1 MSAAAASSEQ
11 LSERVV
17 VSDGLDSGPIS
28 YEVEEALAKRR
39 KDLNSKFTKASG
51 KLKVMLEK
59 GLQATSSSNAGAE
72 SIKLLEELQAHM
84 SQQQADEKQR
94 QVIRIK

>member
-1 MSAAAASSEQ
+1 MSAAAASSDQ

-59 GLQATSSSNAGAE
+59 DLQATSSSNAGAE
-72 SIKLLEELQAHM
+72 SIKLLEELQALM
-84 SQQQADEKQR
+84 SQQQVDEKQR